1 MERVG
6 WYAQPSL
13 GANIAHL
20 FAAKATIMQ
29 ENSSKDANLRATGVR
44 KVQVDSERAGQRI
57 DNFLRNE
64 LPGVPKG
71 RVYRLLRRGEVRVNG
86 GRIRAEYKLQE
97 GDEVRIPPARVST
110 GGPPPPEKQAAA
122 MLDCVIYED
131 KRLLVIN
138 KPSGVAVHGGSGI
151 SHGVIELLR
160 FSRPDLKDLGLV
172 HRIDRETSGCLV
184 MAKRRSALRE
194 LHERFRAGQVEKN
207 YLALAVGDWQYG
219 EQLIDVPLLVQ
230 NRKGGERHVI
240 VSDKGKVAQTRVS
253 LSRTYGIYSLLQ
265 CAPETGRTHQIR
277 VHLQHAGHPIAGDT
291 RYGDEEANKQ
301 AKQLGLKRLFLHAQS
316 IAFADDSGNE
326 LHFTAPLADDLE
338 QFLTVGVIEAQRR
351 KKQH

>member
-1 MERVG
+1 
-6 WYAQPSL
+6 
-13 GANIAHL
+13 
-20 FAAKATIMQ
+20 MQ
-29 ENSSKDANLRATGVR
+29 ENSSKETNTRVTGVR
-44 KVQVDSERAGQRI
+44 KVKVSSDRAGQRI

-86 GRIRAEYKLQE
+86 GRVRAEYKLQE
-97 GDEVRIPPARVST
+97 GDEVRVPPARVST
-110 GGPPPPEKQAAA
+110 GAPPPPERLAAE
-122 MLDCVIYED
+122 MLDRVIYED

-138 KPSGVAVHGGSGI
+138 KPTGAAVHGGSGI

-160 FSRPDLKDLGLV
+160 HARPDLTDLGLV

-194 LHERFRAGQVEKN
+194 LHERFREGKVEKN
-207 YLALAVGDWQYG
+207 YLALVVGDWQYG

-240 VSDKGKVAQTRVS
+240 VSDKGKVAQTRIS

-265 CAPETGRTHQIR
+265 CAPATGRTHQIR
-277 VHLQHAGHPIAGDT
+277 VHLQHAGHPIAGDD
-291 RYGDEEANKQ
+291 RYGDEEANKV

-338 QFLTVGVIEAQRR
+338 QFLTVGVIDAQRR
-351 KKQH
+351 KKSS

>member
-1 MERVG
+1 
-6 WYAQPSL
+6 
-13 GANIAHL
+13 
-20 FAAKATIMQ
+20 MQ
-29 ENSSKDANLRATGVR
+29 ENSSKETNTRVTGVR
-44 KVQVDSERAGQRI
+44 KVQVGSDRAGQRI

-86 GRIRAEYKLQE
+86 GRVRAEYKLQE
-97 GDEVRIPPARVST
+97 GDEVRVPPAQVST
-110 GGPPPPEKQAAA
+110 GAPPPPEKLAAE
-122 MLDCVIYED
+122 MLDRVIYED

-138 KPSGVAVHGGSGI
+138 KPAGAAVHGGSGI

-160 FSRPDLKDLGLV
+160 HARPDLNDLGLV

-194 LHERFRAGQVEKN
+194 LHERFREGKVEKN
-207 YLALAVGDWQYG
+207 YLALVVGDWQYG

-230 NRKGGERHVI
+230 NRRGGERHVI
-240 VSDKGKVAQTRVS
+240 VSEKGKEAQTRVS

-265 CAPETGRTHQIR
+265 CAPATGRTHQIR
-277 VHLQHAGHPIAGDT
+277 VHLQHAGHPIAGDD
-291 RYGDEEANKQ
+291 RYGDEAANKA

-338 QFLTVGVIEAQRR
+338 RFLTVGVIEAQRR
-351 KKQH
+351 KKSS

>member
-1 MERVG
+1 
-6 WYAQPSL
+6 
-13 GANIAHL
+13 
-20 FAAKATIMQ
+20 MQ
-29 ENSSKDANLRATGVR
+29 ENSSNDAATRVSSVR
-44 KVQVDSERAGQRI
+44 KVLVDGDRAGQRI

-97 GDEVRIPPARVST
+97 GDEVRIPPARIST
-110 GGPPPPEKQAAA
+110 GTPPPPAQLAAE
-122 MLDCVIYED
+122 MLERVIYED

-138 KPSGVAVHGGSGI
+138 KPTGVAVHGGSGI
-151 SHGVIELLR
+151 RHGVIELLR
-160 FSRPDLKDLGLV
+160 HARPDLKDLGLV

-194 LHERFRAGQVEKN
+194 LHERFREGQVEKN

-219 EQLIDVPLLVQ
+219 EQLIDVPLFVQ

-240 VSDKGKVAQTRVS
+240 VSDSGKSAQTRVS
-253 LSRTYGIYSLLQ
+253 LSRTYGVYSLLR
-265 CAPETGRTHQIR
+265 CSPLTGRTHQIR
-277 VHLQHAGHPIAGDT
+277 VHLQHAGHPIAGDD
-291 RYGDEEANKQ
+291 RYGDAEANKLS
-301 AKQLGLKRLFLHAQS
+301 KRLGLKRLFLHAQS
-316 IAFADDSGNE
+316 IAFVDKSGND

-338 QFLTVGVIEAQRR
+338 QFLTVGVLEAQRE
-351 KKQH
+351 KKSRQ